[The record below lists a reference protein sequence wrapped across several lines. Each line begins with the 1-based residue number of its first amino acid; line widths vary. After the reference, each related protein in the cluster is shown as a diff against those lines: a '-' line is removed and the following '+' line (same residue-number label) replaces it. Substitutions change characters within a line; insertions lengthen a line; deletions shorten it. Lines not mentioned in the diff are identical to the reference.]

1 MKAAVVHE
9 PLSKDNL
16 RYEEIP
22 MNDPSEGEIRVNLT
36 SAGVNPIDY
45 MAIAGKVTYSIGP
58 IPHIPGTEVLGI
70 AQTDGLEIRKGDRVL
85 VFPRLFCGTCDQ
97 CRISKEYMCRNG
109 GLWGVS
115 SNGGYSEAFNIQEKN
130 LVKVPEGV
138 PDDVAVSLPVGG
150 LTAYHALN
158 RAQASNEKNILIYG
172 ASGNTGIFASQIASH
187 MGMEVHAVSRKGW
200 ITEYGA
206 DHVYEPGKVPEG
218 LKFDIVLNS
227 IGQKF
232 WGESLSHLSTG
243 GTLVTFGI
251 QTGREAS
258 LDISALYKDEKSI
271 VGSTGGNRKEF
282 HDLLNL
288 LSRRPLKV
296 RVAARY
302 PLPEIRSAMDHF
314 EQVRD
319 GRILID
325 APME

>member
-16 RYEEIP
+16 KYEEITLK
-22 MNDPSEGEIRVNLT
+22 DPTEGEIRVKLT
-36 SAGVNPIDY
+36 TAGVNPIDY
-45 MAIAGKVTYSIGP
+45 MAVAGKVVYNLGP
-58 IPHIPGTEVLGI
+58 IPHTPGTEVLGV
-70 AQTDGLEIRKGDRVL
+70 AQTSGSEIRKGDRVL
-85 VFPRLFCGTCDQ
+85 VYPRLFCGACDQ
-97 CRISKEYMCRNG
+97 CRNSREYLCRNG

-115 SNGGYSEAFNIQEKN
+115 SNGGYSEAFNIWEKN
-130 LVKVPEGV
+130 LVKVPDGI

-158 RAQASNEKNILIYG
+158 RAQASDEKSILIYG
-172 ASGNTGIFASQIASH
+172 ASGNTGIFASQIAAH

-200 ITEYGA
+200 MAEYGA
-206 DHVYEPGKVPEG
+206 DHVYEPGNVPEG
-218 LKFDIVLNS
+218 LKVDIVLNS

-232 WGESLSHLSTG
+232 WEESIGHLNTG

-251 QTGREAS
+251 QTGRDAKLDIAS
-258 LDISALYKDEKSI
+258 LYTGEKNI

-282 HDLLNL
+282 HDLVNL
-288 LSRRPLKV
+288 LSRREMKV

-302 PLPEIRSAMDHF
+302 PLSEIRKAMEHF

-325 APME
+325 SP